1 MIQLGEVPLSLGIM
15 LIESVDKF
23 LEHELDV
30 GVHDAAGILEK
41 GVVAMRWVSARLLL
55 MMMRPYQWPLL
66 RPLMLLLAMG
76 RCRMG
81 YRNRD
86 PEGPTCRTH
95 ATSAQRGRANERRG
109 SVAGVST
116 ISIASASCERG

>member
-41 GVVAMRWVSARLLL
+41 GVVAMRW
-55 MMMRPYQWPLL
+55 
-66 RPLMLLLAMG
+66 G
-76 RCRMG
+76 
-81 YRNRD
+81 
-86 PEGPTCRTH
+86 
-95 ATSAQRGRANERRG
+95 
-109 SVAGVST
+109 T
-116 ISIASASCERG
+116 I